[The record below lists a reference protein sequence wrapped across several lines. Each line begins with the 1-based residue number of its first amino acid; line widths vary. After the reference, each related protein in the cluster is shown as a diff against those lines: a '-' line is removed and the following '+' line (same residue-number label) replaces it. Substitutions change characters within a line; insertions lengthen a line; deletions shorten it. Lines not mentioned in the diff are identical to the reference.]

1 MDGDGKRR
9 IVEPAERSGGNPGG
23 GGGRSGCAAGAD
35 RYPGPVRAW
44 IPLAFAALL
53 GASRANGAPSDPPA
67 ALTLRR
73 TIPLPGVEG
82 RIDHLAIDPDGK
94 RLVVAALGND
104 SVEVIDL
111 EQGKVARSLK
121 GIPEAQGIAILPGS
135 GQIVVTSGGDGTLRR
150 FDGKTLDALPPLSVG
165 ADADNL
171 RMEPGTA
178 RLFVGYGDGGLATV
192 VEGKVVS
199 RVPLSA
205 HPESFQLEAGGPR
218 VFVNV
223 PGAGHVAVI
232 DRVAAKVLS
241 TWPVK
246 DARAN
251 FPMAFDEPHQRLL
264 VGCRAPARLLVLDTT
279 PGPKDAGRVVASL
292 EISGDVDDI
301 FEDRAR
307 HRFLL
312 SCGAGFVDVVA
323 QHDADRYERVAQVPT
338 AAGARTSLFVP
349 ATGTLYV
356 AVPHRGEQGAEIREY
371 AVAP

>member
-1 MDGDGKRR
+1 MR
-9 IVEPAERSGGNPGG
+9 
-23 GGGRSGCAAGAD
+23 
-35 RYPGPVRAW
+35 VR
-44 IPLAFAALL
+44 IPLAVVSLL
-53 GASRANGAPSDPPA
+53 AVRSASGAPPA
-67 ALTLRR
+67 APDPLRLQR
-73 TIPLPGVEG
+73 SIPLAGVEG

-111 EQGKVARSLK
+111 EQGKVVRSLK
-121 GIPEAQGIAILPGS
+121 GIPEAQGIAILQGS
-135 GQIVVTSGGDGTLRR
+135 RQIAVTSGGDGTLRR
-150 FDGKTLDALPPLSVG
+150 FDGRTLEPLAPLSVG

-171 RMEPGTA
+171 RVEAGTDRMLA
-178 RLFVGYGDGGLATV
+178 GYGDGGLATV
-192 VEGKVVS
+192 ADGKVVS
-199 RVPLSA
+199 RVPLAA

-223 PGAGHVAVI
+223 PGAGHVAVV
-232 DRVAAKVLS
+232 DRVQAKVLT

-246 DARAN
+246 DARQN

-279 PGPKDAGRVVASL
+279 PGAKEPGRVVAAV

-301 FEDRAR
+301 FEDRAH

-312 SCGAGFVDVVA
+312 SCGAGFIDVVA

-338 AAGARTSLFVP
+338 APGARTSLFVP
-349 ATGTLYV
+349 ATGTLHV
-356 AVPHRGEQGAEIREY
+356 AVPHRGEQAAEIREY
-371 AVAP
+371 VLAP